1 MKKLHISL
9 FILVAG
15 TCCWGSLAAQYEYR
29 FTDLSFSNWASE
41 AHIIQYHIYANPNVS
56 PAGDRGV
63 VIEAHAILYNVFKE
77 DKATFFLNPTF
88 LANRLDL
95 SKVYD
100 KGKSAECYYRFPIH
114 MYGRAGRGNFNRSS
128 VVSAKYLDSY
138 DYTFLTIEP
147 LDSCEVILKFTY
159 AHRKTDN
166 FERDIIT
173 DVDASTIIYDYC
185 ESLQYIM
192 RESVP
197 IHWLPNAFAFIKS
210 PRYKPPILHIRG
222 KK

>member
-1 MKKLHISL
+1 MKKLRICL
-9 FILVAG
+9 VLLVAA
-15 TCCWGSLAAQYEYR
+15 TCYWGSLAAQYEYR
-29 FTDLSFSNWASE
+29 FADLSFSNWASE
-41 AHIIQYHIYANPNVS
+41 ARIIQYHIYANPTAS

-63 VIEAHAILYNVFKE
+63 VIEAHAILYNLFKE
-77 DKATFFLNPTF
+77 DKATFFLNPKF
-88 LANRLDL
+88 LSNRLD
-95 SKVYD
+95 SSRVYD
-100 KGKSAECYYRFPIH
+100 NGRASECFFRRPIK
-114 MYGRAGRGNFNRSS
+114 MYGRSGRGDFKLES
-128 VVSAKYLDSY
+128 VVSTKYQSSY

-159 AHRKTDN
+159 SHRKTDS
-166 FERDIIT
+166 FERDIVT

-210 PRYKPPILHIRG
+210 ARYKPPVLHIRDI
-222 KK
+222 K